1 MCGATDMK
9 TVLTVTLLVYLL
21 SPSYP
26 VYAGTNPDRSLSP
39 DAQETRAHSDLPES
53 VTLTAQQVKDRG
65 ITVANAPTGA
75 VGATIRAPAT
85 AQFVRDR
92 VSKIGPRLPAKVV
105 KATVALGDHVAAG
118 DTVAILDSVELGK
131 VKSRYLAARATLELA
146 REAYD
151 REQRLVAQK
160 ISSKAELQ
168 QARAGFEQAQAELDA
183 TIEELRLYG
192 QSRKA
197 IDAIRAGADQPFSRY
212 ALITPQAGIVEEL
225 DVTPGQTLTPEMTPI
240 EVVDRARMWVMIDAF
255 EKDAGRIKPGQHV
268 VFEARAIP
276 DAKFAGVVDW
286 VAQEL
291 SPTTRTVQVQATV
304 TNTNGALRAGM
315 FGTTRIEAADTTEH
329 PMLPIDAIQTIDGKT
344 VVFKPVPGK
353 PNTFAVVPVTTGE
366 EAADRV
372 AVLAGVS
379 PGEPVV
385 IKGAFALMSIL
396 TAGSRQDTD

>member
-1 MCGATDMK
+1 MNKPSFLHIALAPYLAGM
-9 TVLTVTLLVYLL
+9 LLA
-21 SPSYP
+21 SSYP
-26 VYAGTNPDRSLSP
+26 VYAGGDLDRSHSP
-39 DAQETRAHSDLPES
+39 DSQEIRAHSDLPES

-65 ITVANAPTGA
+65 IIVAGTPTGA

-118 DTVAILDSVELGK
+118 DVVAILDSVELGK
-131 VKSRYLAARATLELA
+131 VKSRYLAARSTLELA
-146 REAYD
+146 RESYE
-151 REQRLVAQK
+151 REQRLVSQK
-160 ISSKAELQ
+160 ISSEAELQ
-168 QARAGFEQAQAELDA
+168 QARAGFEQARAELDG

-192 QSRKA
+192 LSRKV
-197 IDAIRAGADQPFSRY
+197 IDAIHAGLDQPFSRY
-212 ALITPQAGIVEEL
+212 ALTTPQAGIVEEL
-225 DVTPGQTLTPEMTPI
+225 DVAPGQTLTPEMTPVEI
-240 EVVDRARMWVMIDAF
+240 VDPAQMWVMIDAF
-255 EKDAGRIKPGQHV
+255 EKDAGRIKPGQRI

-276 DAKFAGVVDW
+276 DGKFVGVVNW

-315 FGTTRIEAADTTEH
+315 FGTARIETNDATEH
-329 PMLPIDAIQTIDGKT
+329 PVLPIDAIQTIDGKT
-344 VVFKPVPGK
+344 VVFKPVAGQ
-353 PNTFAVVPVTTGE
+353 PNTFAVVPVKTGE

-372 AVLAGVS
+372 AILAGVS

-396 TAGSRQDTD
+396 TAGSRQDRD